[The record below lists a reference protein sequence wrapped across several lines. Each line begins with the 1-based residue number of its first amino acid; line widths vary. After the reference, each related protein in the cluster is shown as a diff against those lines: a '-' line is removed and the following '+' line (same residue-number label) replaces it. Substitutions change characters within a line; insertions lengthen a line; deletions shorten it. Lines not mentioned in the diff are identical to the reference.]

1 MDEVGRNKLWQ
12 EYMQTGKSEIR
23 EQLIA
28 EYAQLVKLVAGRLSL
43 KVMLVLESVAQYWT
57 RFVKWTGFRGQS
69 VRSRKK

>member
-28 EYAQLVKLVAGRLSL
+28 EYAQLSSLSPDD
-43 KVMLVLESVAQYWT
+43 SVCIWAIM
-57 RFVKWTGFRGQS
+57 
-69 VRSRKK
+69 